1 MQNGKKLFSLLGGI
15 FLMASG
21 TMSIL
26 LTLIRLIGRMTY
38 FNYQQAF
45 SIQLL
50 LLCILCGLF
59 LLLRKKLPA
68 AIMMSV
74 AALFCLVRYFS
85 ALGLSITHGQA
96 LNFILLFLNF
106 SAFAVFAVGLY
117 FKRLTGFI
125 LCLVAAGVRF
135 LTWMIGAIRMIV
147 HGGFSAIVFFDYCA
161 VLLLV
166 AGMVMAAFYLKGSRE
181 TEPESWNNT
190 PPQGWN
196 YAAPQDWNPVP
207 QQQNNNGG
215 WRPYP

>member
-21 TMSIL
+21 TLSIL

-38 FNYQQAF
+38 FTYQQAF

-74 AALFCLVRYFS
+74 AALFCLIRYFS
-85 ALGLSITHGQA
+85 ALGMYIANGQA
-96 LNFILLFLNF
+96 LSFILLFLTF
-106 SAFAVFAVGLY
+106 AAFVIFAVGLY
-117 FKRLTGFI
+117 FKRLPGFI

-135 LTWMIGAIRMIV
+135 LSWLIGAIRLIA
-147 HGGFSAIVFFDYCA
+147 HGGFSAIVLFDYCA

-166 AGMVMAAFYLKGSRE
+166 AGMVMAAFYLKRSRE
-181 TEPESWNNT
+181 TEVESWNNT
-190 PPQGWN
+190 PPQ
-196 YAAPQDWNPVP
+196 DWNPAP